1 MRFFLNRNIAILLGG
16 QFVSQMGDKFYILA
30 LAYWVLETTQSSA
43 QMGIML
49 FYSFFPAIL
58 LGIFAGAYIDRYD
71 RKKIIV
77 LTDLIRGAVVFG
89 VLIFYLQGALTLPI
103 IIAAQVLLSI
113 CAAFYDPSIPAVIP
127 QIVNKDQLV
136 KANSL
141 TQFVQGFSTIAG
153 PVLGGIAIATVGY
166 KFIFVFNALSYIIS
180 GIFECFIAIPKR
192 EIEKS
197 TESSSIFKD
206 LGEGFR
212 FIAGKK
218 PLLVILSIVGIIH
231 FFVGSIEVVVPVIAS
246 RLTGAGPTNL
256 GFLQTSI
263 GVGTVLV
270 AIIVAATGYLNNKE
284 EKFLFGAVSF
294 IGVNFVLVGT
304 IKFFNISTVYAYMA
318 FFCLIGGSIV
328 VAATCFRTILQKFI
342 SNDNDM
348 AGRLFGV
355 VGVIG
360 NFSIPLAMLVYGFVM
375 EYVNLALVIGISGA
389 LLTITTAIFIKL
401 YFGAWQRFLPYGA
414 IESLTRLNIYINR

>member
-1 MRFFLNRNIAILLGG
+1 MRFFLNRNLTILLGG

-43 QMGIML
+43 KMGIML
-49 FYSFFPAIL
+49 FYSFFPAIV
-58 LGIFAGAYIDRYD
+58 LGIFAGAYIDKYD
-71 RKKIIV
+71 RKKILV
-77 LTDLIRGAVVFG
+77 LADLIRGVVVFG
-89 VLIFYLQGALTLPI
+89 VLIVYLQGALTLPI

-113 CAAFYDPSIPAVIP
+113 CAAFYDPAIPAVIP
-127 QIVNKDQLV
+127 QIVKKDQLV

-166 KFIFVFNALSYIIS
+166 TFIFVFNALSYIIS

-206 LGEGFR
+206 LGEGLR

-218 PLLVILSIVGIIH
+218 PLLVILSIVGVIH
-231 FFVGSIEVVVPVIAS
+231 FFVGSIEVVVPVLAF
-246 RLTGAGPTNL
+246 RLSGAGPTNL

-263 GVGTVLV
+263 GVGTVLL
-270 AIIVAATGYLNNKE
+270 AMIVAATGYLNNKE

-294 IGVNFVLVGT
+294 TGVNFVLVGMM
-304 IKFFNISTVYAYMA
+304 KFFNISTVYAYLA

-342 SNDNDM
+342 SNDM

-355 VGVIG
+355 VGVVG

-375 EYVNLALVIGISGA
+375 EYVNLALVIAISGA
-389 LLTITTAIFIKL
+389 LITITTAIFIKL
-401 YFGAWQRFLPYGA
+401 YFGGRETA
-414 IESLTRLNIYINR
+414 IQAESDQVVSE

>member
-1 MRFFLNRNIAILLGG
+1 MRFFLNRNLTILLGG

-43 QMGIML
+43 KMGIML
-49 FYSFFPAIL
+49 FYSFFPAIV
-58 LGIFAGAYIDRYD
+58 LGIFAGAYIDKYD
-71 RKKIIV
+71 RKKILV
-77 LTDLIRGAVVFG
+77 LADLIRGVVVFG
-89 VLIFYLQGALTLPI
+89 VLIVYLQGALTLPI

-113 CAAFYDPSIPAVIP
+113 CAAFYDPAIPAVIP
-127 QIVNKDQLV
+127 QIVKKDQLV

-166 KFIFVFNALSYIIS
+166 TFIFVFNALSYIIS

-206 LGEGFR
+206 LGEGLR

-218 PLLVILSIVGIIH
+218 PLLVILSIVGVIH
-231 FFVGSIEVVVPVIAS
+231 FFVGSIEVAVPVLAF
-246 RLTGAGPTNL
+246 RLSGAGPTNL

-263 GVGTVLV
+263 GVGTVLL
-270 AIIVAATGYLNNKE
+270 AMIVAATGYLNNKE

-294 IGVNFVLVGT
+294 TGVNFVLVGMM
-304 IKFFNISTVYAYMA
+304 KFFNISTVYAYLA

-342 SNDNDM
+342 SNDM

-355 VGVIG
+355 VGVVG

-375 EYVNLALVIGISGA
+375 EYVNLALVIAISGA
-389 LLTITTAIFIKL
+389 LITITTAIFIKL
-401 YFGAWQRFLPYGA
+401 YFGGRETA
-414 IESLTRLNIYINR
+414 IQAESDQVVSE